1 MFTFRD
7 EPPRSRSLIDA
18 ILLLRDELETFAMTE
33 RVDHVVASKSC
44 VAVFSLKPVMLPDVV
59 LIFVFF
65 IGSSLFKNTRYQRR
79 QRRKR
84 PPEVS

>member
-1 MFTFRD
+1 
-7 EPPRSRSLIDA
+7 
-18 ILLLRDELETFAMTE
+18 MTE

-65 IGSSLFKNTRYQRR
+65 IGSSLLKIHGINVANTVNVR
-79 QRRKR
+79 QKFQSM
-84 PPEVS
+84 PFPV

>member
-1 MFTFRD
+1 MLTLQD

-18 ILLLRDELETFAMTE
+18 TLSLRDELETFTVTE
-33 RVDHVVASKSC
+33 RVDHEVASKSC
-44 VAVFSLKPVMLPDVV
+44 VAVFSLKLVMLPDVV
-59 LIFVFF
+59 LISVFV

-79 QRRKR
+79 QHRKR